1 METDVRL
8 FMLFC
13 LTSFYQPRSGRSTV
27 DVGQKRKKTLTLA
40 FYCHFCLCP
49 WNIFNWS
56 HYMGVYGLAWTPAFI
71 FETIWTP
78 GPNFGSKGPLAP
90 NLKIAIFSQN
100 LSGPRKRPRL
110 REFRT
115 PNFRLPCVIKCHSRQ
130 REENS
135 SPLPAVGLP
144 VVDLLNNLFVYAYTY
159 YIITVVIF
167 WRLAVVCLQIP
178 FDCETKYTL

>member
-1 METDVRL
+1 MGHEQGEENYYPDALVQI
-8 FMLFC
+8 
-13 LTSFYQPRSGRSTV
+13 TSG
-27 DVGQKRKKTLTLA
+27 
-40 FYCHFCLCP
+40 
-49 WNIFNWS
+49 N
-56 HYMGVYGLAWTPAFI
+56 
-71 FETIWTP
+71 
-78 GPNFGSKGPLAP
+78 GP
-90 NLKIAIFSQN
+90 
-100 LSGPRKRPRL
+100 LSGPRRRPRL

-144 VVDLLNNLFVYAYTY
+144 VVDLLNNLFVYAYTHH
-159 YIITVVIF
+159 IITVVIF